1 MDFSR
6 ESGEGCAERRS
17 SIHYA
22 FIMQAGKGFLEHLKK
37 RGRGGCEMFGNVE
50 KQRRNKEKA
59 PIFRLVLCGGDKRDR
74 TADLLNAIQALS
86 QLSYTPIFTFPVLC
100 CGLSSR
106 RSIIISNAETDVNTF
121 FKKFQKSFP
130 AGFGAGGEG
139 FFTSCCARS
148 RRSAVRRIHSGRR
161 GESGPLPCG

>member
-22 FIMQAGKGFLEHLKK
+22 FIMRAGKGFLEHLKK
-37 RGRGGCEMFGNVE
+37 RGRGGCEMLGNAE

-86 QLSYTPIFTFPVLC
+86 QLSYTPIFTFSVLC
-100 CGLSSR
+100 CGLSSW

-121 FKKFQKSFP
+121 FQKISKKFPRRFW
-130 AGFGAGGEG
+130 GRRGGH
-139 FFTSCCARS
+139 FTSCCARS
-148 RRSAVRRIHSGRR
+148 RRSAVRRIHSGRK
-161 GESGPLPCG
+161 GERVPLPCG

>member
-1 MDFSR
+1 MKIARCFVHFMDFSR

-22 FIMQAGKGFLEHLKK
+22 FIMRAGKGFLEHLKK
-37 RGRGGCEMFGNVE
+37 RGRGGCEMLGNAE

-86 QLSYTPIFTFPVLC
+86 QLSYTPIFI
-100 CGLSSR
+100 SR
-106 RSIIISNAETDVNTF
+106 TEDLIYSLKARIIISHFRKNASVF
-121 FKKFQKSFP
+121 
-130 AGFGAGGEG
+130 
-139 FFTSCCARS
+139 
-148 RRSAVRRIHSGRR
+148 
-161 GESGPLPCG
+161 